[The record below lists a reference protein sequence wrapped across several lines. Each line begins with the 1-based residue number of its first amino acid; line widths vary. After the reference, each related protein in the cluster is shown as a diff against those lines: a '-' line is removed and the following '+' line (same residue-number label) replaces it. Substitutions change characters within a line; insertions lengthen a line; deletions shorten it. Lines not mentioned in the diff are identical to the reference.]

1 MTTIENAAG
10 RLSRVSRPYAPAER
24 RAVGAR
30 PRFHRQPVLQV
41 IEAPKDTRTIPRLP
55 AEVEHRLRKGGADPW
70 LPVIAEQNPGFK
82 IVAARYAKDGDAAV
96 YTLVPED

>member
-10 RLSRVSRPYAPAER
+10 HLSRVTRPYAPAER

-30 PRFHRQPVLQV
+30 ARSHREPLLQV
-41 IEAPKDTRTIPRLP
+41 VEAPKDTRTIPRLP
-55 AEVEHRLRKGGADPW
+55 LEVELRLRRGGADPW

>member
-10 RLSRVSRPYAPAER
+10 RLSRVTRPYSPGER

-30 PRFHRQPVLQV
+30 AQFHPRRVLQV
-41 IEAPKDTRTIPRLP
+41 IEAPKDSRTIPLLP
-55 AEVEHRLRKGGADPW
+55 LEVEYRLRADGADPW

-82 IVAARYAKDGDAAV
+82 IVAARYAKDRNAAV

>member
-10 RLSRVSRPYAPAER
+10 RLSRITRPYAPGER

-30 PRFHRQPVLQV
+30 PQIYPRRVLQV
-41 IEAPKDTRTIPRLP
+41 VEAPKDTRTIPRLP
-55 AEVEHRLRKGGADPW
+55 LEVEHRLRRGGADPW

-82 IVAARYAKDGDAAV
+82 VVAARYAKDSEAAV

>member
-10 RLSRVSRPYAPAER
+10 RLSRVTRPYSPTER

-30 PRFHRQPVLQV
+30 PQLHPQRVLHV
-41 IEAPKDTRTIPRLP
+41 IEPPRDTRTIPRLP
-55 AEVEHRLRKGGADPW
+55 LEVEHRLRTGGADPW

-82 IVAARYAKDGDAAV
+82 IVAARYTKEGDAAV

>member
-10 RLSRVSRPYAPAER
+10 RLSRVTRPYSPTER

-30 PRFHRQPVLQV
+30 PRLHPQRVLQV
-41 IEAPKDTRTIPRLP
+41 IEAPNDTRTIPRLP
-55 AEVEHRLRKGGADPW
+55 LEVEHRLRRGGADPW
-70 LPVIAEQNPGFK
+70 MPVIAEQNPGFK
-82 IVAARYAKDGDAAV
+82 IVAARYAKEGDAAV